1 MSDGS
6 FERWLE
12 WLRDLG
18 TYRPSDFLM
27 FAPRTYWRLFE
38 LHNEAWWPLPLA
50 MPLLGL
56 IGLAMLAWRGRGGRR
71 VIVWRWTA
79 AGLAALSA
87 FVGGAF
93 VFERY
98 ATINWAAQGLAW
110 MWAALAVLLAALA
123 ASGQVRPASDARARR
138 VAVLVALAAMLY
150 PLLAPVT
157 GRPFMQAEV
166 FGLAPDPTAIAV
178 LAWLLAGS
186 VAAASGP
193 IGWAWRAAWVLV
205 LALCATSAATLLL
218 LDEWQAGVPLL
229 AAGTAAAAT
238 GVATGV
244 LACVVAWVK
253 RRAERGSGAA

>member
-38 LHNEAWWPLPLA
+38 LHNEVWWPLPLA

-56 IGLAMLAWRGRGGRR
+56 IGLVMLAWRGRSGRGA
-71 VIVWRWTA
+71 IAWRWA
-79 AGLAALSA
+79 AASLAALAA

-98 ATINWAAQGLAW
+98 AAINWAAQGLAW
-110 MWAALAVLLAALA
+110 MWAALALLLATLA
-123 ASGQVRPASDARARR
+123 ASGQVRPASYPLARR
-138 VAVLVALAAMLY
+138 VAVALGLLALMAY
-150 PLLAPVT
+150 PLLAPMA
-157 GRPFMQAEV
+157 GRPLMQAEV
-166 FGLAPDPTAIAV
+166 FGLAPDPTALAV

-186 VAAASGP
+186 VTAAAGP
-193 IGWAWRAAWVLV
+193 VRWAWRAVWA
-205 LALCATSAATLLL
+205 LALAQCALSAATLAL
-218 LDEWQAGVPLL
+218 LDGWLALLPLL
-229 AAGTAAAAT
+229 AAGAA
-238 GVATGV
+238 VATNE
-244 LACVVAWVK
+244 AQ
-253 RRAERGSGAA
+253 RRA